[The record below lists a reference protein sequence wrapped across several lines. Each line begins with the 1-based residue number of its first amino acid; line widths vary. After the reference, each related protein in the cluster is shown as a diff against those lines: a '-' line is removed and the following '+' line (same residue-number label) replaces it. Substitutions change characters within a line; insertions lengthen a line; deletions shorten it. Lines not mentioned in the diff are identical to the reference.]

1 LAKHVISAQKK
12 NRGPMFQLPAQT
24 DLQLLRG
31 IPSTGLLTGKEEKLN
46 TYVNSGLV
54 KLTLCASVSAALAAC
69 GGGGGGSSGSASSP
83 TPAATTQISGKA
95 IDGYLAGAKVC
106 LDDGSGA
113 CDTSQPT
120 TTTDA
125 SGNYSLTAVGNV
137 TGKTLDVVVTPTTTD
152 TTNGNTTFGSTF
164 TLSAVLQGGTTQ
176 NVTPL
181 TSMVAAQMQTGLTF
195 QQATTAVQAV
205 IGSSVDPG
213 ADYVANADSKTAS
226 LASQVVSTMLGY
238 AASGTLAPAAARNVL
253 NAIVATGSPAAVTPA
268 AVLAQ
273 ANALATPIDAS
284 TALASPLYVTDDF
297 LVNVSAFTTGQT
309 SASPTVNI
317 ALRDAYTLSGSTL
330 TIGQEQFS
338 YPGGSWTPVSTVGV
352 WDEDRD
358 TGLGVNLFDGATGV
372 YEMKGDG
379 TWTGFLSNA
388 QLYPAISLSSVGSSL
403 TGTDPNTGIGYTLQ
417 YRQTD
422 VSGQP
427 LASAIPFYYSFAG
440 QNPATALMQGVFAS
454 GTTEYFGNASYADDQ
469 LILPVDADTVQTSI
483 YGSDTTADFGEGI
496 TLNGVAI
503 ADPNN
508 LGTVG
513 QTYTSVQ
520 QVIGMPLTVS
530 NNPSTGG
537 AGGTLVLAA
546 NGQFTITGLPVY
558 ATYPPA
564 ASSSTPP
571 ATSTT
576 NVTGTWTAYARNPNV
591 LVLSLP
597 ATFTQAIYSQDNVT
611 EAIRDGAKF
620 VIALQ
625 NGRLKSGFLIPAG
638 TVSITPQFT
647 AAVASQIATALMAA
661 GSQIISQPTVAAVQT
676 KAAARSN
683 R

>member
-1 LAKHVISAQKK
+1 
-12 NRGPMFQLPAQT
+12 
-24 DLQLLRG
+24 
-31 IPSTGLLTGKEEKLN
+31 
-46 TYVNSGLV
+46 
-54 KLTLCASVSAALAAC
+54 
-69 GGGGGGSSGSASSP
+69 
-83 TPAATTQISGKA
+83 
-95 IDGYLAGAKVC
+95 
-106 LDDGSGA
+106 
-113 CDTSQPT
+113 
-120 TTTDA
+120 
-125 SGNYSLTAVGNV
+125 
-137 TGKTLDVVVTPTTTD
+137 
-152 TTNGNTTFGSTF
+152 
-164 TLSAVLQGGTTQ
+164 
-176 NVTPL
+176 
-181 TSMVAAQMQTGLTF
+181 VAAQMQTGLTF

>member
-1 LAKHVISAQKK
+1 MAVKVPDALVVQPLTTHREGKK
-12 NRGPMFQLPAQT
+12 LKTFA
-24 DLQLLRG
+24 
-31 IPSTGLLTGKEEKLN
+31 
-46 TYVNSGLV
+46 NSGFV
-54 KLTLCASVSAALAAC
+54 RLTLCASVAAALAAC
-69 GGGGGGSSGSASSP
+69 GGGGGSSGSASPGGTS
-83 TPAATTQISGKA
+83 TPAQNTQITGKA
-95 IDGYLAGAKVC
+95 IDGYLAGATVC
-106 LDDGSGA
+106 LDNGSGV

-120 TTTDA
+120 ATTDA
-125 SGNYSLTAVGNV
+125 SGNYSLQVTGSV
-137 TGKTLDVVVTPTTTD
+137 TGKTLDVLVTPTTTD
-152 TTNGNTTFGSTF
+152 TTNGNAAFASSF

-213 ADYVANADSKTAS
+213 ADYVANGDSKTAS
-226 LASQVVSTMLGY
+226 LASQVVSTMQGY
-238 AASGTLAPAAARNVL
+238 AASGTLAPATARNVL
-253 NAIVATGSPAAVTPA
+253 NAIIATGSPAAVTPA

-273 ANALATPIDAS
+273 ANALAKAVAAS

-297 LVNVSAFTTGQT
+297 LVGVSAWTAGQT
-309 SASPTVNI
+309 SQSPTVNI

-330 TIGQEQFS
+330 TIGQDQFS
-338 YPGGSWTPVSTVGV
+338 YPNGSWTPVSPVGV

-358 TGLGVNLFDGATGV
+358 AGLGVTLLDGATGV
-372 YEMKGDG
+372 YEMKADG

-388 QLYPAISLSSVGSSL
+388 QLYPAISLSSTGSSL
-403 TGTDPNTGIGYTLQ
+403 AGTDPNTGIGYTLQ

-422 VSGQP
+422 VSGQS
-427 LASAIPFYYSFAG
+427 LASAVPFYYSLAG
-440 QNPATALMQGVFAS
+440 QSPAAALMQGVFAS
-454 GTTEYFGNASYADDQ
+454 GTTEYLGNASYSDDQ
-469 LILPVDADTVQTSI
+469 IILPADADTVQTSI

-503 ADPNN
+503 PDPNN

-520 QVIGMPLTVS
+520 QVIGMSLTVS
-530 NNPSTGG
+530 NDPATGG
-537 AGGTLVLAA
+537 PGGTLVLSA
-546 NGQFTITGLPVY
+546 NGQFQITGLPVY
-558 ATYPPA
+558 ATYPPTVA
-564 ASSSTPP
+564 AGTAP
-571 ATSTT
+571 STT
-576 NVTGTWTAYARNPNV
+576 TVNVTGTWTTYARNPNV

-597 ATFTQAIYSQDNVT
+597 ATFNQAIYSQDNVT

-638 TVSITPQFT
+638 TVSITPQF
-647 AAVASQIATALMAA
+647 AAPVASQIGSALLAA
-661 GSQIISQPTVAAVQT
+661 GSQLITSTAEAAIQHT
-676 KAAARSN
+676 AARQMKAL